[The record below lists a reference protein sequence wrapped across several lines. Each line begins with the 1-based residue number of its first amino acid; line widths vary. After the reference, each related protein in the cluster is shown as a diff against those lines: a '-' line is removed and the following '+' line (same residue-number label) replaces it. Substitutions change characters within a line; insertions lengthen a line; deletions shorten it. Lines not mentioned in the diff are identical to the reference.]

1 MKSLLMMAFV
11 MLFST
16 ASFAQIKNSKT
27 ASLKVYGNCG
37 MCQAKIEKAG
47 TQKGISK
54 TIWDEKTDMATITYD
69 SKKTNID
76 AVLKKIAL
84 AGYDSDNFL
93 APDAAYNS
101 LPGCCKYERVKKV
114 AVTAPVK
121 DTAMV
126 MNNNHSNHNMN
137 MDTAKMTM
145 PVQEVSQLKAV
156 FDNYFALKDALVKTD
171 AATASSKATAILTAI
186 STVQMNKMKMDEHMA
201 YMKVEGDLKKD
212 ATTISTSKSV
222 GDQRN
227 AFMNLSKNMID
238 LMKAV
243 KPAEPVYV
251 QHCPMYNDGK
261 GADWLSKENAV
272 KNPYYGS
279 MMLTCGKTTEIIK
292 Q

>member
-1 MKSLLMMAFV
+1 MKSLVMMSFV
-11 MLFST
+11 MLFSA

-27 ASLKVYGNCG
+27 ASLKVYGNCD
-37 MCQAKIEKAG
+37 MCKAKIEKAG
-47 TQKGISK
+47 TLKGVSK
-54 TIWDEKTDMATITYD
+54 TTWDEKTDMATITYD
-69 SKKTNID
+69 SKKTTSD

-114 AVTAPVK
+114 AVTIPVK
-121 DTAMV
+121 DTMMA
-126 MNNNHSNHNMN
+126 MNNNHSGHNMN

-145 PVQEVSQLKAV
+145 PVQEVSQLQAV

-171 AATASSKATAILTAI
+171 ASTASSKAAAILTAI
-186 STVQMNKMKMDEHMA
+186 NAVQMNKMKMDEHMA

-212 ATTISTSKSV
+212 ATTISTSKAVS
-222 GDQRN
+222 DQRV

-238 LMKAV
+238 LMKAT

-279 MMLTCGKTTEIIK
+279 MMLTCGKTVDTIR
-292 Q
+292 

>member
-1 MKSLLMMAFV
+1 MKSLVMMSFV
-11 MLFST
+11 MLFSA

-27 ASLKVYGNCG
+27 ASLKVYGNCD
-37 MCQAKIEKAG
+37 MCKAKIEKAG
-47 TQKGISK
+47 TLKGISK
-54 TIWDEKTDMATITYD
+54 TTWDVKTDMATITYD
-69 SKKTNID
+69 SKKTTSD

-101 LPGCCKYERVKKV
+101 LPGCCKYERVKNV
-114 AVTAPVK
+114 AVTIPVK
-121 DTAMV
+121 DTMMA
-126 MNNNHSNHNMN
+126 MNNNHSGHNMN

-145 PVQEVSQLKAV
+145 PVQEVSQLQAV

-171 AATASSKATAILTAI
+171 AATASSKAAAILTAI
-186 STVQMNKMKMDEHMA
+186 NAVQMNKMKMDEHMA

-212 ATTISTSKSV
+212 ATTISTSKAVS
-222 GDQRN
+222 DQRV

-238 LMKAV
+238 LMKATN
-243 KPAEPVYV
+243 PAEPVYV

-261 GADWLSKENAV
+261 GADWLSKENGV

-279 MMLTCGKTTEIIK
+279 MMLTCGKTVETIK
-292 Q
+292 

>member
-11 MLFST
+11 MLFSA

-27 ASLKVYGNCG
+27 VSLKVYGNCD
-37 MCQAKIEKAG
+37 MCKAKIEKAG

-69 SKKTNID
+69 TKKTNAD

-114 AVTAPVK
+114 AVNTPVK
-121 DTAMV
+121 DTAMA
-126 MNNNHSNHNMN
+126 MNNNHSGHNMN
-137 MDTAKMTM
+137 MDTTKMTM
-145 PVQEVSQLKAV
+145 PEKEVNQLQAV

-171 AATASSKATAILTAI
+171 VATASSKAAAIVSAI
-186 STVQMNKMKMDEHMA
+186 NAVQMNKMKMDEHMA
-201 YMKVEGDLKKD
+201 YMKVESDLKKD
-212 ATTISTSKSV
+212 ATTISTSKAA
-222 GDQRN
+222 GDQRV
-227 AFMNLSKNMID
+227 AFLNLSKNMID

-261 GADWLSKENAV
+261 GADWLSKENAI

-279 MMLTCGKTTEIIK
+279 MMLTCGKTVETIK
-292 Q
+292 

>member
-11 MLFST
+11 TLFSA

-27 ASLKVYGNCG
+27 ANLKVYGNCD
-37 MCQAKIEKAG
+37 MCKAKIEKAG
-47 TQKGISK
+47 TLKGISK
-54 TIWDEKTDMATITYD
+54 TTWDEKTDMATITYD
-69 SKKTNID
+69 SKKTTSD

-101 LPGCCKYERVKKV
+101 LPGCCKYERVKKA
-114 AVTAPVK
+114 AVTTPVK
-121 DTAMV
+121 DTAMA
-126 MNNNHSNHNMN
+126 MNNNHNSHNMN
-137 MDTAKMTM
+137 MDTANIAM
-145 PVQEVSQLKAV
+145 PVQGVSQLQSV

-171 AATASSKATAILTAI
+171 ASTASSKAAAILTAI
-186 STVQMNKMKMDEHMA
+186 NAVQMNKMKMDEHMA

-212 ATTISTSKSV
+212 ANTISTSKAVS
-222 GDQRN
+222 DQRV

-238 LMKAV
+238 LMKAT

-279 MMLTCGKTTEIIK
+279 MMLTCGKTVDTIR
-292 Q
+292 